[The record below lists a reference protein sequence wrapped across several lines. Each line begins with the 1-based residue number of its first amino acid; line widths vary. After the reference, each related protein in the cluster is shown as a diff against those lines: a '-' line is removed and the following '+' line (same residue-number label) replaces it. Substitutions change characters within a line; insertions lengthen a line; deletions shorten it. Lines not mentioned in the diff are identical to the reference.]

1 MHPPKDHVVVPEIV
15 ESLEW
20 VLESPP
26 PLHQFEE
33 PPIIVETAHL
43 TSAEVKK
50 PERGMTMGEA
60 IRDAR
65 ARTNARGSIMPN
77 SAAAA
82 AKEKAEA
89 EEAEK
94 KKVSTPQ
101 PGDSGGRERRVL
113 RPRRVSRARG
123 GGLSD

>member
-50 PERGMTMGEA
+50 PEIFEGYGKV
-60 IRDAR
+60 RDCIAVVV
-65 ARTNARGSIMPN
+65 G
-77 SAAAA
+77 
-82 AKEKAEA
+82 
-89 EEAEK
+89 
-94 KKVSTPQ
+94 
-101 PGDSGGRERRVL
+101 
-113 RPRRVSRARG
+113 
-123 GGLSD
+123 